1 MAQNGFDHDWLIV
14 GSGFGG
20 SVSALRLSEKGYRV
34 AVLECGRR
42 YRDEDYAAST
52 WNLRRFM
59 WAPALGLRGI
69 LRLTPFKDVFIA
81 SGSAVGGGSV
91 VYACTLYRGAPEFFV
106 NPQWAGLED
115 WAAALKPHYD
125 TAERMLGVNTVPFD
139 SDGQTL
145 LKQVAGHFGVEDT
158 FRRTPVGIYFGAPG
172 QQVADPYFGGSGPAR
187 TGCTRCGACMVGC
200 RVGAKNTLVKNYLWF
215 AEKAGAQVLPEHEVV
230 DIRPLGA
237 ADGSDGYR
245 VTTERPGAWFNK
257 QRRSFTT
264 RGVVVSAGALGTNR
278 LLAKCKHGGS
288 LPGISD
294 RLGELVRTNSESI
307 LAVTLPDDKLE
318 SGERRGDQRQH
329 PSAAR
334 HAHRIRHLRR
344 EGRLHVDPVH
354 DDHRQ
359 RHAADPAAAPA
370 WQHRAPPAALREG
383 PVAFRLGAA
392 HRDLLGH
399 ADVGQRHRLPCQARL
414 VRWHR
419 PAHRTGSREAQ
430 PDLHPGG
437 QRGRRMA
444 GCTHRRY
451 RPEHG
456 ARSHGEHSV
465 DGAHPG
471 RRGHRQGRR

>member
-52 WNLRRFM
+52 WDLRRFM

-215 AEKAGAQVLPEHEVV
+215 AEKAGAQVLPEHEVI

-237 ADGSDGYR
+237 ADG
-245 VTTERPGAWFNK
+245 
-257 QRRSFTT
+257 QRRLSRHDRAPRRLVQQAAAQLHHARRGRVGWRAGHQPPAGQVQARRLAARHQRPT
-264 RGVVVSAGALGTNR
+264 RRAGAHQQR
-278 LLAKCKHGGS
+278 VDPRRDPA
-288 LPGISD
+288 
-294 RLGELVRTNSESI
+294 RRQ
-307 LAVTLPDDKLE
+307 AE

-334 HAHRIRHLRR
+334 HAHRIRHLRAAWR
-344 EGRLHVDPVH
+344 FHVDAV
-354 DDHRQ
+354 
-359 RHAADPAAAPA
+359 HAAGIADVLPGESPRGEAGGGGMEPAISPGARAPA
-370 WQHRAPPAALREG
+370 GGRAL
-383 PVAFRLGAA
+383 
-392 HRDLLGH
+392 
-399 ADVGQRHRLPCQARL
+399 
-414 VRWHR
+414 
-419 PAHRTGSREAQ
+419 T
-430 PDLHPGG
+430 
-437 QRGRRMA
+437 
-444 GCTHRRY
+444 
-451 RPEHG
+451 
-456 ARSHGEHSV
+456 
-465 DGAHPG
+465 
-471 RRGHRQGRR
+471 